1 MPMHPNFA
9 TLYEAIAAQEP
20 DAGAIVQGD
29 RRISWGELDDVAS
42 RLAGAFSAWQ
52 LQPGDRVGLYLR
64 NGPEYLELA
73 YGAFKARAVP
83 ININYRYRAGE
94 VDYLL
99 LDADARVLV
108 FDGSLASHV
117 AACAELD
124 GRMLVQVDDGSGPL
138 LDGAQWYHDVVA
150 GAEPLPPVERSGD
163 DHLILYTGGTTGM
176 PKGVVWRHG
185 DLFQTLGLPAYQ
197 AVGLAVPETPEE
209 AAAVAAQLRT
219 DGAAP
224 VLLSAPPLI
233 HGTALFLAMAAFLR
247 GGTVVLLSSGS
258 FDADE
263 LWRHV
268 QGERVTDLAI
278 VGDPFAR
285 PMLSALEAAE
295 ARGEPYDISSVRIIS
310 SSGIAWG
317 SEVKRGLRA
326 RGQMVM
332 LDMLGASEGG
342 PFATSMTLPGQEPP
356 ETATFTIA
364 DRAVLLDE
372 AGRPIPRGS
381 DQVGVLAY
389 KGSGP
394 IGYHGDP
401 DKTASTFRTIDGE
414 RYVVLG
420 DLATVAADGTVTFL
434 GRGSMCINTGGE
446 KVYPEE
452 VEDVLR
458 DHAAVS
464 DCYVVGVP
472 DDTYGEAVAAVVL
485 AARPVADDEL
495 VAHVRS
501 RLAGYKQPRH
511 IVQVD
516 ELVRSPTGKSDYAW
530 AKAQALQAVAAR

>member
-20 DAGAIVQGD
+20 EAEAIVQGD
-29 RRISWGELDDVAS
+29 RRIAWGELDDVAS
-42 RLAGAFSAWQ
+42 RLAGALTSWG
-52 LQPGDRVGLYLR
+52 LQPGDRVALYLR
-64 NGPEYLELA
+64 NGPEYLQLA

-83 ININYRYRAGE
+83 VNVNFRYQAGE

-99 LDADARVLV
+99 GDSDARVLV
-108 FDGSLASHV
+108 FDGSLAPQV
-117 AACAELD
+117 AACRELA
-124 GRMLVQVDDGSGPL
+124 GRVLVQVDDGSGPL
-138 LDGAQWYHDVVA
+138 LEGASWYADVVE
-150 GAEPLPPVERSGD
+150 GASPLPPVERSGD
-163 DHLILYTGGTTGM
+163 DELILYTGGTTGM

-185 DLFQTLGLPAYQ
+185 DLFQTLGFSAYS

-209 AAAVAAQLRT
+209 AAAVAARLRA

-233 HGTALFLAMAAFLR
+233 HGTALFLAMSAFLR
-247 GGTVVLLSSGS
+247 GGTVVLLSSGR

-263 LWRHV
+263 LWRQV
-268 QGERVTDLAI
+268 QQERVSDLAI

-285 PMLSALEAAE
+285 PMVAALEAAE
-295 ARGEPYDISSVRIIS
+295 GRGEPYDISSVRIIS

-317 SEVKRGLRA
+317 ATAKRGLRA
-326 RGQMVM
+326 RGQMVL

-356 ETATFTIA
+356 DTATFTIA
-364 DRAVLLDE
+364 ERAVLLDE

-381 DQVGVLAY
+381 DQVGILAY

-401 DKTASTFRTIDGE
+401 DKTAATFRTIDGE
-414 RYVVLG
+414 RHVVLG
-420 DLATVAADGTVTFL
+420 DLATVAADGTVTFM

-458 DHAAVS
+458 DHPAVS

-472 DDTYGEAVAAVVL
+472 DDTYGEAVAAVI
-485 AARPVADDEL
+485 ACRPVGDDEL

-511 IVQVD
+511 IVRVD

-530 AKAQALQAVAAR
+530 AREAALRGLARR

>member
-9 TLYEAIAAQEP
+9 TLYEAIAAQDPE
-20 DAGAIVQGD
+20 AGAIVQGD
-29 RRISWGELDDVAS
+29 RRISWGEFDDVAS
-42 RLAGAFSAWQ
+42 RLAGALAEWQ

-73 YGAFKARAVP
+73 YGSFKARAVP

-94 VDYLL
+94 VDHLL
-99 LDADARVLV
+99 RDSDARVLV
-108 FDGSLASHV
+108 FDGSLSSHV
-117 AACAELD
+117 AGCAELA
-124 GRMLVQVDDGSGPL
+124 GRALVQVDDGSSPL
-138 LDGAQWYHDVVA
+138 LDGARWYHEVVA
-150 GAEPLPPVERSGD
+150 GSEPLPPVERSGD

-185 DLFQTLGLPAYQ
+185 DLFQTLGFPAYQ

-209 AAAVAAQLRT
+209 AAAVAAQLRA

-233 HGTALFLAMAAFLR
+233 HGTALFLAMSAFLR
-247 GGTVVLLSSGS
+247 GGTVVLLSSGR
-258 FDADE
+258 FDAEE
-263 LWRHV
+263 LWRQV
-268 QGERVTDLAI
+268 QQERVTDLAI

-285 PMLSALEAAE
+285 PMVSALEAAE

-326 RGQMVM
+326 RGQMVL

-381 DQVGVLAY
+381 DQVGILAY

-401 DKTASTFRTIDGE
+401 DKTAATFRVIDGE
-414 RYVVLG
+414 RHVVLG
-420 DLATVAADGTVTFL
+420 DFATVADDGTVTFM
-434 GRGSMCINTGGE
+434 GRGSTCINTGGE

-458 DHAAVS
+458 DHPSVS

-472 DDTYGEAVAAVVL
+472 DDTYGEAVTAVVL
-485 AARPVADDEL
+485 ASRPVADDEL

-511 IVQVD
+511 IVRVD

-530 AKAQALQAVAAR
+530 AKAQALDAVAVR

>member
-20 DAGAIVQGD
+20 EAEAIVQGD
-29 RRISWGELDDVAS
+29 RRIAWGELDDVAS
-42 RLAGAFSAWQ
+42 RLAGALTSWG
-52 LQPGDRVGLYLR
+52 LQPGDRVALYLR
-64 NGPEYLELA
+64 NGPEYLQLA

-83 ININYRYRAGE
+83 VNVNFRYQAGE

-99 LDADARVLV
+99 VDSDARVLV
-108 FDGSLASHV
+108 FDGSLAPQV
-117 AACAELD
+117 AACRELA
-124 GRMLVQVDDGSGPL
+124 GRVLVQVDDGSGPL
-138 LDGAQWYHDVVA
+138 LEGASWYADVVE
-150 GAEPLPPVERSGD
+150 GASPLPPVERSGD
-163 DHLILYTGGTTGM
+163 DELILYTGGTTGM

-185 DLFQTLGLPAYQ
+185 DLFQTLGFSAYS

-209 AAAVAAQLRT
+209 AAAVAARLRA

-233 HGTALFLAMAAFLR
+233 HGTALFLAMSAFLR
-247 GGTVVLLSSGS
+247 GGTVVLLSSGR

-263 LWRHV
+263 LWRQV
-268 QGERVTDLAI
+268 QQERVSDLAI

-285 PMLSALEAAE
+285 PMVAALEAAE
-295 ARGEPYDISSVRIIS
+295 GRGEPYDISSVRIIS

-317 SEVKRGLRA
+317 ATAKRGLRA
-326 RGQMVM
+326 RGQMVL

-356 ETATFTIA
+356 DTATFTIA
-364 DRAVLLDE
+364 ERAVLLDE

-381 DQVGVLAY
+381 DQVGILAY

-401 DKTASTFRTIDGE
+401 DKTAATFRTIDGE
-414 RYVVLG
+414 RHVVLG
-420 DLATVAADGTVTFL
+420 DLATVAADGTVTFM

-458 DHAAVS
+458 DHPAVS

-472 DDTYGEAVAAVVL
+472 DDTYGEAVAAVI
-485 AARPVADDEL
+485 ACRPVGDDEL

-511 IVQVD
+511 IVRVD

-530 AKAQALQAVAAR
+530 AREAALRGLARR

>member
-9 TLYEAIAAQEP
+9 TLYEAIAAQDPE
-20 DAGAIVQGD
+20 AEAIVQGD
-29 RRISWGELDDVAS
+29 RRIDWGEFDDVAS
-42 RLAGAFSAWQ
+42 RLAGALTSWG
-52 LQPGDRVGLYLR
+52 LRPGDRIGLYLR
-64 NGPEYLELA
+64 NGPEYLELV
-73 YGAFKARAVP
+73 YGAFKARVVP
-83 ININYRYRAGE
+83 VNVNYRYQAGE

-99 LDADARVLV
+99 ADSDARVLV
-108 FDGSLASHV
+108 FDGSLAPHV
-117 AACAELD
+117 AACRELA
-124 GRMLVQVDDGSGPL
+124 GRVLVQVDDGSGPL
-138 LDGAQWYHDVVA
+138 LDGARWYSDVVA
-150 GAEPLPPVERSGD
+150 GAPPLAPVERSGD
-163 DHLILYTGGTTGM
+163 DELILYTGGTTGM
-176 PKGVVWRHG
+176 PKGVVWHHG
-185 DLFQTLGLPAYQ
+185 DLFQTLGFSAYS
-197 AVGLAVPETPEE
+197 AVGLAVPESPEE
-209 AAAVAAQLRT
+209 AAAVAARLRA

-233 HGTALFLAMAAFLR
+233 HGTALFLAMSAFLR
-247 GGTVVLLSSGS
+247 GGTVVLLSSGR

-263 LWRHV
+263 LWRQV
-268 QGERVTDLAI
+268 ERERVSDLAI

-285 PMLSALEAAE
+285 PMVSALEAAE
-295 ARGEPYDISSVRIIS
+295 GREEPYDISSVRIIS

-317 SEVKRGLRA
+317 AGAKRGLRA
-326 RGQMVM
+326 RGQMVL

-364 DRAVLLDE
+364 DRAVLLNE
-372 AGRPIPRGS
+372 GGRPIPRGS
-381 DQVGVLAY
+381 DQVGILAY

-401 DKTASTFRTIDGE
+401 DKTAATFRTIDGE
-414 RYVVLG
+414 RHVVLG
-420 DLATVAADGTVTFL
+420 DLATVAADGTVTFM

-485 AARPVADDEL
+485 ASRPVGDDEL
-495 VAHVRS
+495 VAHVRA

-511 IVQVD
+511 IVRVD

-530 AKAQALQAVAAR
+530 AREAALRSLARR